1 MAERHLCACG
11 RDAIDVMHVA
21 SEDGLLLIPVCAECI
36 EVGDAAGGE
45 QGELFGRAQRR
56 PLSAMPARDGE
67 SQPQLPLGDVT
78 DVDDG
83 EQQGAA

>member
-11 RDAIDVMHVA
+11 RDAIDVMQVA

-78 DVDDG
+78 DVDG

>member
-21 SEDGLLLIPVCAECI
+21 SDDGLLLIPVCAECI
-36 EVGDAAGGE
+36 EVGDAAGVE
-45 QGELFGRAQRR
+45 QGELFGRDPRR
-56 PLSAMPARDGE
+56 PLRAMPARDVD

-78 DVDDG
+78 DVDG
-83 EQQGAA
+83 RQRGAA

>member
-36 EVGDAAGGE
+36 EVGDAAGVE
-45 QGELFGRAQRR
+45 QGELFGRDERR
-56 PLSAMPARDGE
+56 PLRAMPARD
-67 SQPQLPLGDVT
+67 SDPQPPLPLDDVT
-78 DVDDG
+78 DDD
-83 EQQGAA
+83 ERQQGAA